1 MLNPFFLPFFLG
13 THEYLDLKTIL
24 FVYGRKLLSFKTAE
38 LDKEIIHCKMS
49 PVNGANLER
58 GSHREYLT
66 GCSEVFRK
74 SLDWK
79 KGETDFTTGFFIY

>member
-1 MLNPFFLPFFLG
+1 M
-13 THEYLDLKTIL
+13 
-24 FVYGRKLLSFKTAE
+24 SFKTAE
-38 LDKEIIHCKMS
+38 LEKEIIHCKMS

-79 KGETDFTTGFFIY
+79 KGETDLQQASSFTDYLALGKPIKGYDDNYPVYFTGKL